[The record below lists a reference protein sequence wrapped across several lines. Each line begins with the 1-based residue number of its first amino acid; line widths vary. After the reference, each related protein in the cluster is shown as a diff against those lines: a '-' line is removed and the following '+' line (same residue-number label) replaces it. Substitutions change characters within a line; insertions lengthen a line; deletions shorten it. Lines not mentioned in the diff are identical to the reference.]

1 VSARPR
7 EIVERA
13 KGRWR
18 AAKQNHA
25 WLDHTVIAWSRY
37 KQSNGNYFA
46 AAITYFSFLAL
57 FPLVLL
63 AVSVLGFVLQ
73 HNPDLLRKLL
83 DNVTSNVPGAFGDT
97 LKSSINAAIDS
108 RAGVGVLALAGVLLI
123 GLGWVSNLRAAIN
136 AMWGVEG
143 PPKRNVLKARLADLI
158 VLAGLG
164 LGSVVSIGLTAV
176 GTALTDHVLRAAG
189 LDDVTGMHALVKVFG
204 IALAVAGDV
213 LIFAWLLVRLPGA
226 DLPARVVLRG
236 ALLAAVGF
244 EVLKVVGAYYIARVT
259 HSPTVGVFGSVIG
272 LLVWIYLVARFL
284 LYCAAWTAT
293 ATATERPEP
302 PAEPEPEPE
311 PATEPES
318 TTESEPGPPR
328 ILSPLGVAGSLF
340 GAGAAAGAA
349 VVAAIVRRRRR
360 PISRD
365 R

>member
-1 VSARPR
+1 VSARSR

-18 AAKQNHA
+18 AAQENHA
-25 WLDHTVIAWSRY
+25 WLDHTVIAWDRY

-63 AVSVLGFVLQ
+63 AVSVLGFVLR

-83 DNVTSNVPGAFGDT
+83 DNVSSNVPGAFGDT

-136 AMWGVEG
+136 AMWGVEA
-143 PPKRNVLKARLADLI
+143 PQRNFVQARLANLI

-164 LGSVVSIGLTAV
+164 LGSIVSIGLTV
-176 GTALTDHVLRAAG
+176 IGTALTDHVLRAAE
-189 LDDVTGMHALVKVFG
+189 LDDVTGMHVLVKVFG
-204 IALAVAGDV
+204 IALAVVGDV

-293 ATATERPEP
+293 ATERPQP
-302 PAEPEPEPE
+302 PAKPE

-318 TTESEPGPPR
+318 MTEPEPGPPR

-349 VVAAIVRRRRR
+349 VVTAIVRRRRR
-360 PISRD
+360 PVSRD

>member
-18 AAKQNHA
+18 TAQQNHA
-25 WLDHTVIAWSRY
+25 WLGHAVIAGGRY

-83 DNVTSNVPGAFGDT
+83 DNVSSNVPGAFGDT

-123 GLGWVSNLRAAIN
+123 GLGWVSNLQAAIN

-143 PPKRNVLKARLADLI
+143 PKRNFLKSRLADLI

-164 LGSVVSIGLTAV
+164 LGSVVSIGLTVV

-293 ATATERPEP
+293 ATEPPEP
-302 PAEPEPEPE
+302 PPERPAEPEPEPE
-311 PATEPES
+311 PEL
-318 TTESEPGPPR
+318 GPPR

>member
-1 VSARPR
+1 VSAPPR

-18 AAKQNHA
+18 AAQQNHA
-25 WLDHTVIAWSRY
+25 WLDHTVIAWGRY

-136 AMWGVEG
+136 AMWGVEA
-143 PPKRNVLKARLADLI
+143 PPRRNFLKARLADLI

-164 LGSVVSIGLTAV
+164 LGSVVSIGLTVV
-176 GTALTDHVLRAAG
+176 GTALTDHVLRAAE
-189 LDDVTGMHALVKVFG
+189 LDDVTGMHVLVKVFG

-293 ATATERPEP
+293 ASERPEP
-302 PAEPEPEPE
+302 PAEPEPE

-318 TTESEPGPPR
+318 TTEPEPGPPR

-340 GAGAAAGAA
+340 GAGAATGGA
-349 VVAAIVRRRRR
+349 VVAAIMRRRRW

>member
-1 VSARPR
+1 VS
-7 EIVERA
+7 
-13 KGRWR
+13 
-18 AAKQNHA
+18 
-25 WLDHTVIAWSRY
+25 
-37 KQSNGNYFA
+37 
-46 AAITYFSFLAL
+46 
-57 FPLVLL
+57 
-63 AVSVLGFVLQ
+63 
-73 HNPDLLRKLL
+73 
-83 DNVTSNVPGAFGDT
+83 SNVPGAFGDT

-143 PPKRNVLKARLADLI
+143 PPKRNFVQARLANLI
-158 VLAGLG
+158 VLVGLG
-164 LGSVVSIGLTAV
+164 LGSVVSIGLTVV

-189 LDDVTGMHALVKVFG
+189 LDDVTGMHVLVKVFG
-204 IALAVAGDV
+204 IALAVVGDV

-302 PAEPEPEPE
+302 PAEPEP
-311 PATEPES
+311 ATEPAL
-318 TTESEPGPPR
+318 TTGPEPEPPR

-360 PISRD
+360 PVSRD

>member
-1 VSARPR
+1 MSARSR

-18 AAKQNHA
+18 AAQENHA
-25 WLDHTVIAWSRY
+25 WLDHTVIAWDRY

-63 AVSVLGFVLQ
+63 AVSVLGFVLRR
-73 HNPDLLRKLL
+73 NPDLLRKLL
-83 DNVTSNVPGAFGDT
+83 DNVSSNVPGAFGDT

-136 AMWGVEG
+136 AMWGVEA
-143 PPKRNVLKARLADLI
+143 PQRNFVQARLANLI

-164 LGSVVSIGLTAV
+164 LGSIVSIGLTV
-176 GTALTDHVLRAAG
+176 IGTALTDHVLRAAE
-189 LDDVTGMHALVKVFG
+189 LDDVTGMHVLVKVFG
-204 IALAVAGDV
+204 IALAVVGDV

-293 ATATERPEP
+293 ATERPQP
-302 PAEPEPEPE
+302 PAKPE

-318 TTESEPGPPR
+318 MTEPEPGPPR

-360 PISRD
+360 PVSRD